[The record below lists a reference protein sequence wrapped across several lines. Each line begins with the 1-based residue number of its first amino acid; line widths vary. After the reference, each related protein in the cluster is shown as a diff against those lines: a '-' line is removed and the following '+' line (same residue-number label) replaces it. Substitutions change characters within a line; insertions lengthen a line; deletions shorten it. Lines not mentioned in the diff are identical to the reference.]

1 MAMQVPR
8 RSSVAIALLLAFIGS
23 TALAQNI
30 RDRVRLSKD
39 KQTPITEAQAN
50 ELTLTLNDAAVR
62 PIQIWVR
69 TAGMVDRT
77 GRSIT
82 AVLLPHEAGYVKV
95 GQRVR
100 RLRPMESH
108 A

>member
-50 ELTLTLNDAAVR
+50 ELT
-62 PIQIWVR
+62 QI
-69 TAGMVDRT
+69 
-77 GRSIT
+77 
-82 AVLLPHEAGYVKV
+82 
-95 GQRVR
+95 
-100 RLRPMESH
+100 
-108 A
+108 